1 MTTAHT
7 FVVETIAAEL
17 NLSVRQVAATLGIVL
32 NVACGSARRG
42 V

>member
-1 MTTAHT
+1 MTNPDT
-7 FVVETIAAEL
+7 FIIATIAAEL